1 MAQISITSR
10 EQIQVYRFSLMAS
23 FGLPLLA
30 LFVQSLFVGRL
41 GALTIFD
48 LPLLVT
54 IFFAVARRSPVM
66 GVATGAIIG
75 LFQDALTH
83 NYIGFYG
90 VAKTVVGYLASSLG
104 VKLDVDNPGA
114 RLLMTSSFYL
124 VHRLVYILIARGM
137 AGSRIEFSILH
148 ELLAA
153 VANGLLGVVVFAF
166 LDRFKQRS

>member
-10 EQIQVYRFSLMAS
+10 EQIQVYRFSLAAS
-23 FGLPLLA
+23 LGLPLLA

-41 GALTIFD
+41 GILTIFD

-54 IFFAVARRSPVM
+54 IFFAVARRSPVL
-66 GVATGAIIG
+66 GIATGAIIG

-90 VAKTVVGYLASSLG
+90 VAKTVVGYVASSLG

-124 VHRLVYILIARGM
+124 VHRLVYVVVARGM
-137 AGSRIEFSILH
+137 AGSRTEFGILH
-148 ELLAA
+148 ELVAA
-153 VANGLLGVVVFAF
+153 LANGLLGVVVFAF
-166 LDRFKQRS
+166 LDRFKLRS